1 MKSGRNILFHNAI
14 IMETKIEKLSNGQNT
29 SKAKNTYL
37 TSRISI
43 DVSMLIRIKRNIFV
57 WKDSQ
62 AQGSE
67 SVKVDLLTLIKQI
80 NEF

>member
-80 NEF
+80 KEF